1 MLRKEHKK
9 HLGKE
14 NTMEKFLFLGGDLR
28 MLYAAEYLNK
38 EHSCFVYGFENA
50 EEFPVPNVSRIIP
63 CDCAVLPLPASSDGR
78 HINMP
83 YHREN
88 LDLDVLV
95 SAVKTGGTV
104 FTGKS
109 CAYLEGICGENGLKL
124 KNYFSREELQIMN
137 AIPTAEGALE
147 ILLSELPITVFGSKI
162 LITGFGRIGEVTA
175 RMLKD
180 LGARVTVAARKYEQ
194 LARASGLGCNTVH
207 FDKLNGTLIAYDGVI
222 NTVPAPVFD
231 RKRLMMLKKDC
242 LIIDLASKT
251 GVEDM
256 ELAASVGVK
265 VIWAL
270 SLPGRTAPVSAGRI
284 IGKTIENMLREGGE

>member
-1 MLRKEHKK
+1 
-9 HLGKE
+9 
-14 NTMEKFLFLGGDLR
+14 

>member
-1 MLRKEHKK
+1 MK
-9 HLGKE
+9 
-14 NTMEKFLFLGGDLR
+14 KFLFLGGDLR

-38 EHSCFVYGFENA
+38 EHNCFVYGFENA
-50 EEFPVPNVSRIIP
+50 EEFPVPNVSDIIS
-63 CDCAVLPLPASSDGR
+63 CDCVVLPLPASADGK

-83 YHREN
+83 YHKEN
-88 LDLDVLV
+88 LDFEVLT
-95 SAVKTGGTV
+95 SAVKKGGTV

-109 CAYLEGICGENGLKL
+109 CPYLERLCEENQLTL

-147 ILLSELPITVFGSKI
+147 IMLAELPITVFGANI
-162 LITGFGRIGEVTA
+162 LITGYGRIGEVMA

-180 LGARVTVAARKYEQ
+180 LGANVTVAARKYEQ
-194 LARASGLGCNTVH
+194 LAKASGLGCNTIH
-207 FDKLNGTLIAYDGVI
+207 FDSLNGTLISYDAVI
-222 NTVPAPVFD
+222 NTVPAPIFD

-256 ELAASVGVK
+256 ELAASVGVR

-270 SLPGRTAPVSAGRI
+270 SLPGRTAPVSAGGI
-284 IGKTIENMLREGGE
+284 IGKTIENMLREGGGKNGESI

>member
-1 MLRKEHKK
+1 
-9 HLGKE
+9 
-14 NTMEKFLFLGGDLR
+14 

-109 CAYLEGICGENGLKL
+109 CAYLEGLCGENGLKL